1 MVSRLLRNS
10 GLPQVQRSRV
20 TDPLVQR
27 ALDALYES
35 LESVVNFLQPFA
47 QPDAWKT
54 LPYYSTWA
62 RLSATLQEPVYCKNP
77 LGDVLVRGSVVAG
90 VAPPT
95 TIAVLPVG
103 FRPPI
108 DIDGH
113 PASCFQGGSRQFVSV
128 DVKEDGRIVYVAG
141 PALAAG
147 VEVHLNLRFSTRA

>member
-1 MVSRLLRNS
+1 MVSRLLRNT

-35 LESVVNFLQPFA
+35 LAGAVDFLQPYA

-54 LPYYSTWA
+54 LPYYSTWT
-62 RLSATLQEPVYCKNP
+62 RLSSTLQEPVFCKSP
-77 LGDVLVRGSVVAG
+77 LNDVLVRGSLLAG
-90 VAPPT
+90 ATPPT
-95 TIAVLPVG
+95 TMAVLPAG
-103 FRPPI
+103 FRPPV
-108 DIDGH
+108 DLDGL

-128 DVKEDGRIVYVAG
+128 DVKSDGRLIYVAG